1 MLIQLL
7 TQHPE
12 AIGAILRNTPTWV
25 WGLLAALVA
34 LGSTQLRDRSAS
46 LVRVSTM
53 PVAMT
58 LFSLY
63 GTLSAFGGSALLP
76 QLLAA
81 WAAAAA
87 MSYAAVAFLPV
98 DARYDAATRSYALRG
113 SAVPLLLILAI
124 FLVKY

>member
-12 AIGAILRNTPTWV
+12 AMVSILRSTPAWV

-46 LVRVSTM
+46 LVRVSVT

-63 GTLSAFGGSALLP
+63 GALSAFG
-76 QLLAA
+76 
-81 WAAAAA
+81 
-87 MSYAAVAFLPV
+87 
-98 DARYDAATRSYALRG
+98 ARRCC
-113 SAVPLLLILAI
+113 
-124 FLVKY
+124 